1 MNMLI
6 KFITT
11 NQNSIAMAN
20 TEKILEKT
28 IGYAGRMIAGSK
40 SGYCNAYPT
49 NFPVFNSNLVVIK
62 DGKPTK
68 VWHGDLDL
76 TLDYDKLL
84 KASEKLGTA
93 LYVLY
98 EMDGRFEND
107 EKPVMDRYIAKYD
120 ASAAQNLQVELGV
133 YSEYIEIEL
142 NVIKCKNFKS

>member
-1 MNMLI
+1 
-6 KFITT
+6 
-11 NQNSIAMAN
+11 
-20 TEKILEKT
+20 
-28 IGYAGRMIAGSK
+28 
-40 SGYCNAYPT
+40 
-49 NFPVFNSNLVVIK
+49 LVAIK
-62 DGKPTK
+62 DGSPTK

-107 EKPVMDRYIAKYD
+107 EKPIMDRYIAKYD
-120 ASAAQNLQVELGV
+120 ASAAQNLQVELGI

-142 NVIKCKNFKS
+142 NVIKCKNFK